1 MASPKENDD
10 TAIKNRIIT
19 HMNTSHQGPFPPPP
33 PSTPKPTKN
42 SPQPKPTDSLTRYLR
57 QTHHL
62 PLSTARH
69 ATLHSLTLTTLTL
82 TLSPSSPTA
91 PKYQIPISPPLA
103 TYADARTRLAA
114 MDAAACTA
122 LDLSPY
128 TLTHYD
134 PPRGFRLFVFIVV
147 FLETLLLSRRA
158 HFLPPS
164 FIHRILTLLT
174 PSYGAQ
180 TASFCA
186 RAHWGILAVIYGIHG
201 VQAWRMDR
209 TRLRRYNVVRGG
221 RVWWLWMGDAMVEGM
236 YAFPPV
242 DEWARGEEERREK
255 QRH

>member
-1 MASPKENDD
+1 MASPKDNDD

-19 HMNTSHQGPFPPPP
+19 HMNTSHQ
-33 PSTPKPTKN
+33 
-42 SPQPKPTDSLTRYLR
+42 DSLTRYLR

-69 ATLHSLTLTTLTL
+69 ATLHSLTLSTLTL
-82 TLSPSSPTA
+82 TLSPSSPSPTA
-91 PKYQIPISPPLA
+91 PKYQIPITPPLK
-103 TYADARTRLAA
+103 TYAEARARLAA

-122 LDLSPY
+122 LDLAPY

-134 PPRGFRLFVFIVV
+134 PPRGIRLFIFILI

-164 FIHRILTLLT
+164 VIHHVLTQFI
-174 PSYGAQ
+174 PYYGAQ
-180 TASFCA
+180 IASFCA
-186 RAHWGILAVIYGIHG
+186 RTHFAILAVIYAIHG

-209 TRLRRYNVVRGG
+209 TRLRRYNVVRLG
-221 RVWWLWMGDAMVEGM
+221 RVWWLWMGDAMVEGL

-242 DEWARGEEERREK
+242 DEWARGEEERRRREK
-255 QRH
+255 ERH